1 MVLYNLYNILGH
13 ALFKTCLIFYWK
25 TWIKVNKV
33 KNHEQS
39 DSIFVCSGRSLLTYL
54 STDFN
59 QLTLFPWY
67 GNIKRWIVSLLL
79 ESFSVDDGIFLAP
92 SITLLITQSASL
104 FLWWKTVH
112 ICSSSSFKYSSVEHL
127 PKDLIRVVK
136 LDRNKYMEKCLSIL
150 STSKFA

>member
-1 MVLYNLYNILGH
+1 MLCLKLVLSFIEKHELRWT
-13 ALFKTCLIFYWK
+13 KWK
-25 TWIKVNKV
+25 IMNKV
-33 KNHEQS
+33 I
-39 DSIFVCSGRSLLTYL
+39 SIFVCSGRSLLTYL

-67 GNIKRWIVSLLL
+67 GNIKRWILSLLF

>member
-1 MVLYNLYNILGH
+1 MLCLKLVLSFIEKHELRWT
-13 ALFKTCLIFYWK
+13 KWK
-25 TWIKVNKV
+25 IMNKV
-33 KNHEQS
+33 I
-39 DSIFVCSGRSLLTYL
+39 SIFVCSGRSLLTYL

-127 PKDLIRVVK
+127 PKDLIRAVT